1 MGLELP
7 LDRLRVIGGRM
18 FALGVAQVGGTGLAI
33 ALAAWGFGVEPKA
46 AAVIGGALALS
57 STAIVLRLLVDRGDL
72 TSRFGRSVFAVLLV
86 QDLAV
91 GPFLVCVLALGQ
103 TEAAVPAALG
113 LALLKMGLGVAVILG
128 LGRLVLRHAVWP
140 VARLHDPEIFAAL
153 ILFVV
158 LATGLATKMAGLSMA
173 FGAFL
178 AGMLLAET
186 RYRLQVASEILPFR
200 GLLLGLF
207 FMSVGMSLDLG
218 LSLARIDLV
227 LALVIALVLAKALIL
242 GGLGLAFGL
251 AWSHAGHLAVLLAQG
266 GEFAFVLLGA
276 AVAVGLVSGADGQL
290 LVLVVTV
297 SMILTPALAAL
308 GGRLEQRVERA
319 KVEDVEAV
327 PEITERLEDHVV
339 IAGFGRVGAAVA
351 HQVERAGVS
360 FIAVD
365 LDHRRIAQA
374 RQRGLPVYF
383 GNAARP
389 EILEALH
396 VERAR
401 AVVVAVDD
409 PAAALGTV
417 GLLHYIFPELP
428 VYARARNDV
437 HAAELRRAGAEVV
450 VPELVATGVK
460 LATAILE
467 PGEAD

>member
-1 MGLELP
+1 
-7 LDRLRVIGGRM
+7 
-18 FALGVAQVGGTGLAI
+18 
-33 ALAAWGFGVEPKA
+33 
-46 AAVIGGALALS
+46 
-57 STAIVLRLLVDRGDL
+57 
-72 TSRFGRSVFAVLLV
+72 
-86 QDLAV
+86 
-91 GPFLVCVLALGQ
+91 
-103 TEAAVPAALG
+103 
-113 LALLKMGLGVAVILG
+113 
-128 LGRLVLRHAVWP
+128 
-140 VARLHDPEIFAAL
+140 
-153 ILFVV
+153 
-158 LATGLATKMAGLSMA
+158 
-173 FGAFL
+173 
-178 AGMLLAET
+178 
-186 RYRLQVASEILPFR
+186 
-200 GLLLGLF
+200 
-207 FMSVGMSLDLG
+207 
-218 LSLARIDLV
+218 
-227 LALVIALVLAKALIL
+227 
-242 GGLGLAFGL
+242 
-251 AWSHAGHLAVLLAQG
+251 
-266 GEFAFVLLGA
+266 
-276 AVAVGLVSGADGQL
+276 
-290 LVLVVTV
+290 
-297 SMILTPALAAL
+297 MILTPALAAL

-327 PEITERLEDHVV
+327 PEITEQLEDHIV

-351 HQVERAGVS
+351 HQVERAGVP

-409 PAAALGTV
+409 PAAALSTV

-428 VYARARNDV
+428 VYARAGNDA